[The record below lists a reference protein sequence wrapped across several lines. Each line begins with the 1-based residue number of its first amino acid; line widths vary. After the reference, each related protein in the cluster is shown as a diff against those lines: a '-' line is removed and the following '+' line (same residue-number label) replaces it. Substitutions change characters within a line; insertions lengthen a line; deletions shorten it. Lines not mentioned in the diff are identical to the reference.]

1 MSTRVYV
8 PSSTEGL
15 SNILL
20 SGGVGPVPFLAHA
33 VTDDLRS
40 ALPDAGEEE
49 WEYAALMSAA
59 QDSLGLIT
67 DDDRPRRVVVVAE
80 ADTVVP
86 VSEGEPS
93 LVEVVDV
100 VPLRSVVAVHVD
112 SEDAEED
119 VSAAREV
126 WQAAQEGD
134 AADSRRIG
142 DDIGRTALAGQAAA
156 AFVRI
161 AHIARTGATEQVHL
175 GRRIVRVTYRVI
187 AADRDDT

>member
-134 AADSRRIG
+134 AAALASLDRCLEHELGWFATQEIG
-142 DDIGRTALAGQAAA
+142 DLVETPS
-156 AFVRI
+156 
-161 AHIARTGATEQVHL
+161 
-175 GRRIVRVTYRVI
+175 
-187 AADRDDT
+187 